1 MGWIIFGVKWF
12 KNVTVLDD
20 LKILKDKI
28 EKNNMPL
35 KNDLIKNNKVD
46 DIDAIIQNE
55 NKGNSYYTLN

>member
-1 MGWIIFGVKWF
+1 
-12 KNVTVLDD
+12 VTVLDD

>member
-1 MGWIIFGVKWF
+1 
-12 KNVTVLDD
+12 VTVLDD

-46 DIDAIIQNE
+46 DIDVIIQNE